1 MNDPL
6 SRLLV
11 VLAVVGVTLAF
22 ALAVRRGMA
31 VRRRSV
37 QIDLP
42 HSGVVVFASSGCV
55 TCARLEAELS
65 QAGIADV
72 TVLDWD
78 ESPEL
83 FLSAH
88 IDRVPTLVSL
98 DAGGTGWMVQGVPSA
113 ARLRKW
119 LGGP

>member
-1 MNDPL
+1 VSDPL
-6 SRLLV
+6 LRLLLV
-11 VLAVVGVTLAF
+11 SVVVGVTVAF
-22 ALAVRRGMA
+22 AVAVRRGLAVRR
-31 VRRRSV
+31 RPV
-37 QIDLP
+37 QIDIP
-42 HSGVVVFASSGCV
+42 HSGVVVFASSGCA
-55 TCARLEAELS
+55 TCTRLQAELS
-65 QAGIADV
+65 EAGIADV

-98 DAGGTGWMVQGVPSA
+98 DSGGTGWMVEGVPSA